1 MDYFSSDFKLGII
14 GGGQLGKMLLQVT
27 SKLNIKTNIL
37 DSSPDSPCKNLCNE
51 FSLGKLMDYDTIYKF
66 GKKCNV
72 ITYEIEHI
80 NVEALLKLE
89 SEGVVVN
96 PSPSILKIIQN
107 KNTQKKFF
115 LKNNIPTAN
124 FWHFSSKNEFKLFL
138 SNDEI
143 SFPCVWKKTK
153 FGYDGFGVKILK
165 SIDDISELPD
175 SEFIIEEYIPFQ
187 KELATTIARND
198 SGQVEVFPI
207 VEMSFNDESNQVEY
221 VICPAQISSENMIQ
235 AKKTALSVSKSF
247 GHTGILAVEMFLTK
261 DNKVLVNEVA
271 PRPHNSAHYSIEAC
285 MSSQFDQHIRSILNL
300 PLGCSKSNIN
310 AIMVNLVGEK
320 NFSGLVNY
328 KGLEESM
335 KFDNVSVHIYG
346 KSETKPNR
354 KMGHAT
360 ILDTDLSRGIK
371 IAKSVKKSIRIKTN

>member
-37 DSSPDSPCKNLCNE
+37 DANPDSPCKNLCNE
-51 FSLGKLMDYDTIYKF
+51 FSLGKLMDYNTIYKF

-80 NVEALLKLE
+80 NIEALLKLE
-89 SEGVVVN
+89 SEGVIIN

-115 LKNNIPTAN
+115 LENNIPTAK
-124 FWHFSSKNEFKLFL
+124 FWHFCSKEEFKLFL

-153 FGYDGFGVKILK
+153 FGYDGFGVEILK
-165 SIDDISELPD
+165 STNDITKLPD

-221 VICPAQISSENMIQ
+221 VICPAQINNENMIQ
-235 AKKTALSVSKSF
+235 AKEIALSVSKSF
-247 GHTGILAVEMFLTK
+247 RHTGILAVEMFLTK

-346 KSETKPNR
+346 KSETRPNR

-360 ILDTDLSRGIK
+360 ILDTDLNRGIE
-371 IAKSVKKSIRIKTN
+371 IAKSVKKNIRVKTN

>member
-96 PSPSILKIIQN
+96 PSPSILKVIQN

-115 LKNNIPTAN
+115 LKNNIPTAK

-138 SNDEI
+138 SGDEI

-165 SIDDISELPD
+165 SSDDISELPD

-285 MSSQFDQHIRSILNL
+285 MSSQFDQHIRSVLNL

-320 NFSGLVNY
+320 IFSGLVNY
-328 KGLEESM
+328 EGLEESM

-360 ILDTDLSRGIK
+360 ILDTDLSRGIE
-371 IAKSVKKSIRIKTN
+371 IAKSVKKSIRVKTN

>member
-37 DSSPDSPCKNLCNE
+37 DSNPDSPCKNLCNE

-80 NVEALLKLE
+80 NIEALLKLE
-89 SEGVVVN
+89 SEGVIIN
-96 PSPSILKIIQN
+96 PSPSTLKIIQN
-107 KNTQKKFF
+107 KNTQKNFF
-115 LKNNIPTAN
+115 LENNIPTAK
-124 FWHFSSKNEFKLFL
+124 FWHFRSKEEFKLFL

-153 FGYDGFGVKILK
+153 FGYDGFGVEILK
-165 SIDDISELPD
+165 STKDITKLPD

-221 VICPAQISSENMIQ
+221 VICPAQINNKNMIR
-235 AKKTALSVSKSF
+235 AKEIALSVSKSF

-328 KGLEESM
+328 EGLEESM

-346 KSETKPNR
+346 KSETRPNR

-360 ILDTDLSRGIK
+360 ILDTDLNRGIE
-371 IAKSVKKSIRIKTN
+371 IAKSVKKNIRVKTN

>member
-320 NFSGLVNY
+320 NFSGIVNY
-328 KGLEESM
+328 EGLEESM

-360 ILDTDLSRGIK
+360 ILDTDLSRGIE

>member
-37 DSSPDSPCKNLCNE
+37 DSNPDSPCKNLCNE

-80 NVEALLKLE
+80 NIEALLKLE
-89 SEGVVVN
+89 SEGVIIN
-96 PSPSILKIIQN
+96 PSPSTLKIIQN
-107 KNTQKKFF
+107 KNTQKNFF
-115 LKNNIPTAN
+115 LENNIPTAK
-124 FWHFSSKNEFKLFL
+124 FWHFRSKEEFKLFL

-153 FGYDGFGVKILK
+153 FGYDGFGVEILK
-165 SIDDISELPD
+165 STKDITKLPD

-221 VICPAQISSENMIQ
+221 VICPAQINNKNMIR
-235 AKKTALSVSKSF
+235 AKEIALSVSKSF

-328 KGLEESM
+328 EGVEESM

-346 KSETKPNR
+346 KSETRPNR

-360 ILDTDLSRGIK
+360 ILDTDLNRGIE
-371 IAKSVKKSIRIKTN
+371 IAKSVKKNIRVKTN

>member
-124 FWHFSSKNEFKLFL
+124 FWHFSSINEFKLFL

-175 SEFIIEEYIPFQ
+175 SEFIIEDYIPFQ

-235 AKKTALSVSKSF
+235 AKKIALSVSKSF

-261 DNKVLVNEVA
+261 DHKVLVNEVA

>member
-72 ITYEIEHI
+72 VTYEIEHI

>member
-175 SEFIIEEYIPFQ
+175 SEFIIEDYIPFQ

-235 AKKTALSVSKSF
+235 AKKIALSVSKSF

-285 MSSQFDQHIRSILNL
+285 MSSQFDQHIRSVLNL

-360 ILDTDLSRGIK
+360 ILDTDLSRGIE

>member
-37 DSSPDSPCKNLCNE
+37 DSNPDSPCKNLCNE

-80 NVEALLKLE
+80 NIEALLKLE
-89 SEGVVVN
+89 SEGVIIN

-115 LKNNIPTAN
+115 LENNIPTAK
-124 FWHFSSKNEFKLFL
+124 FWHFRSKEEFKLFL

-153 FGYDGFGVKILK
+153 FGYDGFGVEILK
-165 SIDDISELPD
+165 STKDITKLPD

-221 VICPAQISSENMIQ
+221 VICPAQINNKNMIR
-235 AKKTALSVSKSF
+235 AKEIALSVSKSF

-328 KGLEESM
+328 EGVEESM

-346 KSETKPNR
+346 KSETRPNR

-360 ILDTDLSRGIK
+360 ILDTDLNRGIE
-371 IAKSVKKSIRIKTN
+371 IAKSVKKNIRVKTN

>member
-66 GKKCNV
+66 GKKCNI